1 MANRRG
7 DSLNRRTGH
16 YLVAMR
22 AVILISGHGSNLQ
35 SLIVNAK
42 KIDLE
47 ICSVISNKRD
57 AFGLRR
63 AEVANIESHFVNPSL
78 FNSKDDFDKELI
90 SIIDE
95 LDVNLIVLAGY
106 MKILS
111 SEFISHFSGKILNIH
126 PSLLPKFPG
135 LNTHQKAIDAEV
147 KYHGASVHFVTEE
160 LDGGPVISQEIVE
173 VDSKD
178 TEYSLAQKVLEKEH
192 ILYPKVIHWYTQN
205 RLKLI
210 NKNCITFDGKIL

>member
-1 MANRRG
+1 
-7 DSLNRRTGH
+7 
-16 YLVAMR
+16 MR

-78 FNSKDDFDKELI
+78 FDSKDDFDKELI

-95 LDVNLIVLAGY
+95 LDVSLIVLAGY

-135 LNTHQKAIDAEV
+135 LNTHQKAIDAEE

-173 VDSKD
+173 VNSKD
-178 TEYSLAQKVLEKEH
+178 TESTLAQKVLEKEH

>member
-1 MANRRG
+1 
-7 DSLNRRTGH
+7 
-16 YLVAMR
+16 MR

-35 SLIVNAK
+35 SLIDNAK

-78 FNSKDDFDKELI
+78 FDSKDDFDKELI

-95 LDVNLIVLAGY
+95 LGVSLIVLAGY

-135 LNTHQKAIDAEV
+135 LNTHQKAIDAEE

-173 VDSKD
+173 VNSKD
-178 TEYSLAQKVLEKEH
+178 TESTLAQKVLEKEH